1 VIEFIQQG
9 DACVIQGSLG
19 QQQVIELW
27 SKRRKL
33 FDSDTQALDVS
44 GVTYVDSAG
53 VALLLELARLSHKGS
68 PKRKNPRTFINPSK
82 HLSKM
87 IALYDLEVFVQQKA

>member
-1 VIEFIQQG
+1 VIEFTQQG
-9 DACVIQGSLG
+9 DACAIQGSLG

-27 SKRRKL
+27 PKRRKL
-33 FDSDTQALDVS
+33 FNSDTQALDVS
-44 GVTYVDSAG
+44 GITYVDSAG

-68 PKRKNPRTFINPSK
+68 PKRKMPRMLTNPSK

-87 IALYDLEVFVQQKA
+87 IELYDLEVFVQP